1 VIDAAFFIV
10 GIVALYFSLW
20 TTSSLNSYW
29 KSFISRINDLPH
41 ALNIQSLPHH
51 TSLLI
56 YYQTSETGILLTRTH
71 VVTIAHSFIAACSVQ
86 SIVYTVFG
94 YDVTREAVLQ
104 FARVL
109 VEIAAFTLVLAY
121 FVK

>member
-1 VIDAAFFIV
+1 M
-10 GIVALYFSLW
+10 L
-20 TTSSLNSYW
+20 
-29 KSFISRINDLPH
+29 SRSRTH
-41 ALNIQSLPHH
+41 
-51 TSLLI
+51 SLL
-56 YYQTSETGILLTRTH
+56 H
-71 VVTIAHSFIAACSVQ
+71 AVQ